1 MSLMRTIF
9 AKKKV
14 MQLLDGRAT
23 AEEIRK
29 ELAEAVVQRKRDG
42 KKIPHLAAILVGN
55 DGGSLTYVGAKV
67 KACEQIGFE
76 STLIRYDDSV
86 PEDILLAKVHALN
99 EDKSIDGFIVQL
111 PLPSHIDELKIT
123 QAIDPKKDVDG
134 FHPVNLGNMVL
145 NLPGFLPATP
155 AGIVELLKR
164 NHIETEGK
172 RCVIIGRSNIV
183 GTPLSIMLGRN
194 TNPGNCTVTLA
205 HSRTENLKEI
215 CRTADILIAAVG
227 QPEFVTA
234 DMVKE
239 GAVIIDVG
247 TTRVVDPSR
256 SRGWRLK
263 GDVHFESVAKKCSF
277 ITPVPGGVGPMT
289 IASLMINTL
298 KAMELK
304 GK

>member
-1 MSLMRTIF
+1 
-9 AKKKV
+9 

-23 AEEIRK
+23 ADSIRK
-29 ELAEAVVQRKRDG
+29 ELAEAVLERKRNE

-67 KACEQIGFE
+67 KACDQIGFE

-86 PEDILLAKVHALN
+86 PEEILLAKVQSLN

-111 PLPSHIDELKIT
+111 PLPAHIDEMKIT

-164 NHIETEGK
+164 NNIETEGK
-172 RCVIIGRSNIV
+172 NCVIIGRSNIV

-194 TNPGNCTVTLA
+194 TDPGNCTVTLA
-205 HSRTENLKEI
+205 HSKTTNLKEL
-215 CRTADILIAAVG
+215 CLTADILIAAIG
-227 QPEFVTA
+227 QPDFVTA
-234 DMVKE
+234 DMVKP
-239 GAVIIDVG
+239 GAVVIDVG
-247 TTRVVDPSR
+247 TTRVDDATR
-256 SRGWRLK
+256 ARGWRLK
-263 GDVHFESVAKKCSF
+263 GDVKFDEVAEKCSY